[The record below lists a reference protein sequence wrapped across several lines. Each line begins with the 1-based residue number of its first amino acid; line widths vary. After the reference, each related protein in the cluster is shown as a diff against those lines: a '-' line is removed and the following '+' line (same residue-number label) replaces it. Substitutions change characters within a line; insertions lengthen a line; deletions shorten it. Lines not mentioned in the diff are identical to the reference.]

1 MNSFNGDLYFAA
13 GIDDSKF
20 NVTTE
25 AMERRVEE
33 MSATVQSEAAD
44 METSIQ
50 QFAQKGAEYITTFLV
65 GKGMVDLTKSI
76 IEVRGQFQQL
86 EIAFETMLGST
97 EKANDLMAQL
107 TQTAAKTPFDL
118 QGVAQG
124 AKQLLAYGTAA
135 EEVNDVLVH
144 LGDIASGLSIP
155 LNDLVMLY
163 GTTMT
168 QGRMFTQDL
177 RQFMGRGIPIAE
189 ELAKQFGVT
198 KDKVGELV
206 TQGKVTSKEF
216 NAAIMAMSSE
226 GGKFYNLMEKQSASL
241 TGQISNLED
250 AWDVARNNI
259 GKNMEGI
266 AGDAISMATSIVENL
281 EPILNVV
288 RSVAIAYG
296 SYRAALILNSLATK
310 GETGVAL
317 IDNTVKKAK
326 IQLLRLEEKAT
337 SGAAE
342 RIRELKKARQ
352 EEIAT
357 LENQLSAEERL
368 NLIHNTRIANIGK
381 VLTETQKLELCNLG
395 LIDSTGNLTG
405 STEDYERIAL
415 SMMSNEQ
422 RMAVERGELTKNTG
436 DYIAKLH
443 EAVDAK
449 HINIK
454 AIDDEIAKTQD
465 ELKFAVEYRNVVQEQ
480 VATSRDRCKSLE
492 NEISMLDLAGDS
504 EGAAAKAT
512 EWKAEKTKLATL
524 EEELNTAATSVNEKQ
539 TNLETLAKKRNA
551 AATVQG
557 TTADKAGAAAKTLF
571 ATATKKATL
580 AIKALWAAMRANP
593 LGWILTLFGA
603 VVSVI
608 QLFKSK
614 TDDAGS
620 AVEDYNSAIRDEKNE
635 LRTLIEVLAHAE
647 EGSIIY
653 KDTVEK
659 LKQLAEKHK
668 VSIYDENGALREQKQ
683 IYEELSAAIRETTAE
698 KIRAK
703 YIEKYNKELEDNLQE
718 QLDDLIK
725 KGNEANYSHKTGSR
739 VQMDYGTE
747 EVQVIKNAEHIRK
760 MQESEWVTI
769 FEEMVDTAE
778 RMNEVSAEKAEEMFN
793 KSFENIL
800 SYIKRV
806 SGASDEELNII
817 KYYIKD
823 TFNDVVNTT
832 NETGKKVAG
841 LGEIGFSE
849 GIKAEADIA
858 KMSIK
863 ELEDK
868 IADVNSQLEILAANA
883 NNYQLP
889 GLWTGLMGQDD
900 NMPTWGP
907 FVDRNAQLKYEKE
920 QEKRRYQEELE
931 KRRKAQQQ
939 RQLTDAEKREL
950 EKREKARQDAEKKLK
965 DMQVA
970 SQQAA
975 IDAME
980 DGFKKR
986 MAQMELERQQELDK
1000 INKDAEDLKEAR
1012 KKAGLSGTLTQE
1024 EQDNLQ
1030 SRRDNVN
1037 KKYGNN
1043 RAALAEDEIKTMREK
1058 YAEYNKWV
1066 QMVDQETADAHFRG
1080 LREGGENFST
1090 WIRNQI
1096 TRLEE
1101 LKRENPD
1108 LFTDGDQRALD
1119 MFNGALTGADNPDN
1133 YDIVRREMEASIA
1146 TATTLTEKIKLL
1158 NAAIEKIKKDDR
1170 LTKDQRAT
1178 LGLQFAEDLVNA
1190 EAENQ
1195 RRFNETYQ
1203 MYSKTRRE
1211 TVAQYQADIDRLIAN
1226 GNTFQAEQVKAEMK
1240 RAMGNLDEN
1249 FLKGLFGEVFSGKAT
1264 TKAIRAAVKDLNKM
1278 KGMDLVTFNSTYNT
1292 DFTQEE
1298 LDALREKID
1307 AVNSSL
1313 KNMSGY
1319 NIADAFKDIRD
1330 GRLEGDLERVAR
1342 GTQYIQNAFQN
1353 FTSVVS
1359 ALSSALN
1366 DLAEASD
1373 NDNLKNTAKTVSQ
1386 VSNVLNTAGQWAGM
1400 GASIGGGWGAAIG
1413 AILGGGLGIF
1423 TEIFKSKQEKEE
1435 ARQAEIQSRIDF
1447 LPEIYKGIIDI
1458 VESVSSLNGTVH
1470 SLDYKNFK
1478 TALLDVL
1485 NSFETNPFNQPSQAA
1500 WDWRDAM
1507 NRNGFGA
1514 TGNSNTF
1521 GALYTVTNPA
1531 GVPPWLQ
1538 AMWYG
1543 AYTQLGQMMFDRL
1556 GGTGNL
1562 LSGGTIPHVDRDIF
1576 NEIWANAVHNI
1587 EQSYTH
1593 SDYSRDNS
1601 DYSIGN
1607 GIAWAIVQYIQGQYD
1622 RLGGLQGQYEEYY
1635 SNHPYDSLGLFNIS
1649 QQAYEI
1655 NKNILEAEYMAAVL
1669 SGDEEEAAE
1678 LLKQI
1683 TSLELQQVSALQEMA
1698 EGLYGTDILSIIE
1711 EWISI
1716 FDEFGDNVEGAFD
1729 KIDEGIDNMI
1739 ANMLK
1744 KRLIVEPMLEYFDS
1758 LFRDYEDEDGN
1769 IDESDFINIARAIGE
1784 GKEEFKNRYLAYLE
1798 ALREAGIE
1806 FDSSIADPSTLTG
1819 SIQNVSE
1826 ETGGIIAGR
1835 LNAVVINQAEGVS
1848 VMRQQLLVQY
1858 EMRNSLAA
1866 IQSDVNTIK
1875 QSIGNT
1881 ATPNPYLYRGI
1892 L

>member
-1 MNSFNGDLYFAA
+1 MNSFNGDLYFTA

-20 NVTTE
+20 NVSAE
-25 AMERRVEE
+25 AMERRVQE
-33 MSATVQSEAAD
+33 MSASVQSEAAD

-65 GKGMVDLTKSI
+65 GKGMLDLTKSI
-76 IEVRGQFQQL
+76 IQVRGEFQQL

-107 TQTAAKTPFDL
+107 TRTAARTPFDL

-226 GGKFYNLMEKQSASL
+226 GGKFYNLMERQSTAL

-259 GKNMEGI
+259 GKDMEGI
-266 AGDAISMATSIVENL
+266 AGDAISMATSVVENL
-281 EPILNVV
+281 EPILNIV
-288 RSVAIAYG
+288 RAVAIAYG

-357 LENQLSAEERL
+357 LESQLSAEERL
-368 NLIHNTRIANIGK
+368 NIIHQTRIANIGK
-381 VLTETQKLELCNLG
+381 VLTETQKLELRNLG
-395 LIDSTGNLTG
+395 LVDSMGNLAG

-436 DYIAKLH
+436 DYIVKLH

-449 HINIK
+449 HVNIQ
-454 AIDDEIAKTQD
+454 AIDNEITKTQE
-465 ELKFAVEYRNVVQEQ
+465 ELKFAVDYRNVVQEQ
-480 VATSRDRCKSLE
+480 VATSRDRVKSLE

-551 AATVQG
+551 ATTVG
-557 TTADKAGAAAKTLF
+557 NATADKA
-571 ATATKKATL
+571 ATASKNLLTVATKKATI
-580 AIKALWAAMRANP
+580 AIKTLWASMKANP
-593 LGWILTLFGA
+593 LGWILTAVGA
-603 VVSVI
+603 VVAIFDRLKTKSQEAAEKQKQMEEEERRVI
-608 QLFKSK
+608 KASTDMRAQLDLEIINIKKATGHREEEKKMVGELNNKYGEVFGKYDTLAQWYDVLTKKSEAYVRALYLQAK
-614 TDDAGS
+614 IEKAVRDASDVDDELDKYRNNPPDISFWEHTGTVIKGWGSWLASIATDAWNASWDPGMFSRADE
-620 AVEDYNSAIRDEKNE
+620 AFEETFWNPRYDKWNKDIADMEQRRDK
-635 LRTLIEVLAHAE
+635 LLAQASEWQAEMAKIAE
-647 EGSIIY
+647 EYQINLDPNKGGG
-653 KDTVEK
+653 KTVSDLTDKEK
-659 LKQLAEKHK
+659 Q
-668 VSIYDENGALREQKQ
+668 
-683 IYEELSAAIRETTAE
+683 
-698 KIRAK
+698 
-703 YIEKYNKELEDNLQE
+703 
-718 QLDDLIK
+718 
-725 KGNEANYSHKTGSR
+725 
-739 VQMDYGTE
+739 
-747 EVQVIKNAEHIRK
+747 
-760 MQESEWVTI
+760 
-769 FEEMVDTAE
+769 
-778 RMNEVSAEKAEEMFN
+778 
-793 KSFENIL
+793 
-800 SYIKRV
+800 
-806 SGASDEELNII
+806 
-817 KYYIKD
+817 
-823 TFNDVVNTT
+823 
-832 NETGKKVAG
+832 
-841 LGEIGFSE
+841 
-849 GIKAEADIA
+849 
-858 KMSIK
+858 
-863 ELEDK
+863 
-868 IADVNSQLEILAANA
+868 
-883 NNYQLP
+883 
-889 GLWTGLMGQDD
+889 
-900 NMPTWGP
+900 
-907 FVDRNAQLKYEKE
+907 
-920 QEKRRYQEELE
+920 ELE
-931 KRRKAQQQ
+931 KKLR
-939 RQLTDAEKREL
+939 L
-950 EKREKARQDAEKKLK
+950 LK
-965 DMQVA
+965 DA
-970 SQQAA
+970 KDKETALRTAAIQAQ
-975 IDAME
+975 IDAMDE
-980 DGFKKR
+980 GYEKR
-986 MAQMELERQQELDK
+986 MAQLEFEHQQELAK
-1000 INKDAEDLKEAR
+1000 IEKDAEELKEAR
-1012 KKAGLSGTLTQE
+1012 RKAGMSEELTQE

-1030 SRRDNVN
+1030 SRRNSVN
-1037 KKYGNN
+1037 AKYGNS
-1043 RAALAEDEIKTMREK
+1043 RAEMAEEEINTMREK
-1058 YAEYNKWV
+1058 YREYERWV
-1066 QMVDQETADAHFRG
+1066 EMVGQEAADKHFRG
-1080 LREGGENFST
+1080 LREAGADFST
-1090 WIRNQI
+1090 WVQNQI
-1096 TRLEE
+1096 HRLEE
-1101 LKRENPD
+1101 QKRQHPD
-1108 LFTDGDQRALD
+1108 MFTDGDQRALGS
-1119 MFNGALTGADNPDN
+1119 FNSAMAGANDLEY
-1133 YDIVRREMEASIA
+1133 YDRLKRSMDGSIA
-1146 TATTLTEKIKLL
+1146 MATNLTAKINELRAAVEKIKNDPNLTTEQK
-1158 NAAIEKIKKDDR
+1158 AA
-1170 LTKDQRAT
+1170 
-1178 LGLQFAEDLVNA
+1178 LGLEYAEQIINAED
-1190 EAENQ
+1190 ENQ

-1423 TEIFKSKQEKEE
+1423 TEIFKSKQE
-1435 ARQAEIQSRIDF
+1435 
-1447 LPEIYKGIIDI
+1447 
-1458 VESVSSLNGTVH
+1458 
-1470 SLDYKNFK
+1470 
-1478 TALLDVL
+1478 
-1485 NSFETNPFNQPSQAA
+1485 
-1500 WDWRDAM
+1500 
-1507 NRNGFGA
+1507 
-1514 TGNSNTF
+1514 
-1521 GALYTVTNPA
+1521 
-1531 GVPPWLQ
+1531 
-1538 AMWYG
+1538 
-1543 AYTQLGQMMFDRL
+1543 
-1556 GGTGNL
+1556 
-1562 LSGGTIPHVDRDIF
+1562 
-1576 NEIWANAVHNI
+1576 
-1587 EQSYTH
+1587 
-1593 SDYSRDNS
+1593 
-1601 DYSIGN
+1601 
-1607 GIAWAIVQYIQGQYD
+1607 
-1622 RLGGLQGQYEEYY
+1622 
-1635 SNHPYDSLGLFNIS
+1635 
-1649 QQAYEI
+1649 
-1655 NKNILEAEYMAAVL
+1655 
-1669 SGDEEEAAE
+1669 EEAAE
-1678 LLKQI
+1678 EKRHDDAIGYLNEIVSGIATLSGSVNSLQDTLSSLDYENYRKAILDVINDMKDLEFDSNKNWKGLRDGISASGAIPLLDDEHIRIVYNDFLSRLERNTGNYWYGEGVSDLIERIAEKYDTSTAEGMRQLLEDYYSGAFEDWLGGALNDGVAYTDNFISWLMGKLKWNDIVDDSARREYANQENHQDYLFYQKQKDLLEELNDLYLSGSLNTLDYFNALLKVDQ
-1683 TSLELQQVSALQEMA
+1683 LELEALRRKKEELERSGASREDILKIEREIAEKEYDIAERFRSMF
-1698 EGLYGTDILSIIE
+1698 EGLTGTDLSSIVM
-1711 EWISI
+1711 EWADI
-1716 FDEFGDNVEGAFD
+1716 FDQFGDDVEGAFAAIDQSVDKLIANIIRNQFLIRPMMEEID
-1729 KIDEGIDNMI
+1729 KIMKKYSTEEGLFDENSFVEAANELRDLKYLFHDKWEEVQRLLEEADID
-1739 ANMLK
+1739 
-1744 KRLIVEPMLEYFDS
+1744 FDS
-1758 LFRDYEDEDGN
+1758 MMG
-1769 IDESDFINIARAIGE
+1769 
-1784 GKEEFKNRYLAYLE
+1784 
-1798 ALREAGIE
+1798 
-1806 FDSSIADPSTLTG
+1806 DPSTLTG

-1875 QSIGNT
+1875 QRIGNT

>member
-25 AMERRVEE
+25 AMERRVQE
-33 MSATVQSEAAD
+33 MSASVQSEAAD

-281 EPILNVV
+281 EPILNIV
-288 RSVAIAYG
+288 RAVAIAYG

-381 VLTETQKLELCNLG
+381 VLTETQKLELHNLG
-395 LIDSTGNLTG
+395 LTES
-405 STEDYERIAL
+405 SEDYERIAL

-422 RMAVERGELTKNTG
+422 RMAVERGELTNNTG

-551 AATVQG
+551 SATVQG
-557 TTADKAGAAAKTLF
+557 TVADKASTTAKNLLTRATLK
-571 ATATKKATL
+571 ATA
-580 AIKALWAAMRANP
+580 AIKALWASMKANP
-593 LGWILTLFGA
+593 LGWIITAVGA
-603 VVSVI
+603 VVAIFDRLKTKSQEAAEKQKQLEEEERRVI
-608 QLFKSK
+608 KASTDMRAQLDLEIINIKKATGHREAEKKMVGELNDKYGEVFGKYDTLAQWYDVLTKKSEAYVRALYLQAK
-614 TDDAGS
+614 IEKAVRDASDVDDELDKYRNNPPDISFWEHTGTVIKGWGSWLASIATDAWNASWDPGMFSRADE
-620 AVEDYNSAIRDEKNE
+620 AFEETFWNPRYDKWNKDIADMEQRRDK
-635 LRTLIEVLAHAE
+635 LLAQASEWQAEMAKIAE
-647 EGSIIY
+647 EYQINLDPNKGGG
-653 KDTVEK
+653 KTV
-659 LKQLAEKHK
+659 
-668 VSIYDENGALREQKQ
+668 
-683 IYEELSAAIRETTAE
+683 
-698 KIRAK
+698 
-703 YIEKYNKELEDNLQE
+703 
-718 QLDDLIK
+718 
-725 KGNEANYSHKTGSR
+725 
-739 VQMDYGTE
+739 
-747 EVQVIKNAEHIRK
+747 
-760 MQESEWVTI
+760 
-769 FEEMVDTAE
+769 
-778 RMNEVSAEKAEEMFN
+778 
-793 KSFENIL
+793 
-800 SYIKRV
+800 
-806 SGASDEELNII
+806 SD
-817 KYYIKD
+817 
-823 TFNDVVNTT
+823 
-832 NETGKKVAG
+832 
-841 LGEIGFSE
+841 
-849 GIKAEADIA
+849 
-858 KMSIK
+858 
-863 ELEDK
+863 
-868 IADVNSQLEILAANA
+868 
-883 NNYQLP
+883 
-889 GLWTGLMGQDD
+889 
-900 NMPTWGP
+900 
-907 FVDRNAQLKYEKE
+907 
-920 QEKRRYQEELE
+920 
-931 KRRKAQQQ
+931 
-939 RQLTDAEKREL
+939 LTDKEKREL
-950 EKREKARQDAEKKLK
+950 EKKLRLLK
-965 DMQVA
+965 DA
-970 SQQAA
+970 KDKETALRTAAIQAQ
-975 IDAME
+975 IDAMDE
-980 DGFKKR
+980 GYEKR
-986 MAQMELERQQELDK
+986 MAQLEFEHQQELAK
-1000 INKDAEDLKEAR
+1000 IEKDAEELKEAR
-1012 KKAGLSGTLTQE
+1012 RKAGMSEELTQE

-1030 SRRDNVN
+1030 SRRNNVN
-1037 KKYGNN
+1037 AKYGNS
-1043 RAALAEDEIKTMREK
+1043 RIQVVEEEINLMRDK
-1058 YAEYNKWV
+1058 YREYEKWV
-1066 QMVDQETADAHFRG
+1066 ELVGQEAADKHFRG
-1080 LREGGENFST
+1080 LREQGEDFSA
-1090 WIRNQI
+1090 WLNNRVSA
-1096 TRLEE
+1096 LE
-1101 LKRENPD
+1101 KKMISDAMNW
-1108 LFTDGDQRALD
+1108 TGNDQAVYD
-1119 MFNGALTGADNPDN
+1119 MFNDARAGANELDYYEKLKRAMEGSVSMTTNLTAK
-1133 YDIVRREMEASIA
+1133 IVALKEAID
-1146 TATTLTEKIKLL
+1146 KIK
-1158 NAAIEKIKKDDR
+1158 NDPK
-1170 LTKDQRAT
+1170 LTDEQRAT

-1240 RAMGNLDEN
+1240 RAMGDLDEN

-1500 WDWRDAM
+1500 WGWRDAM

-1531 GVPPWLQ
+1531 GVPAWLQ

-1669 SGDEEEAAE
+1669 SGDEEKAAE

-1875 QSIGNT
+1875 QRIGNT

>member
-25 AMERRVEE
+25 AMERRVQE
-33 MSATVQSEAAD
+33 MSASVQSEAAD

-226 GGKFYNLMEKQSASL
+226 GGKFYSLMEKQSASL

-288 RSVAIAYG
+288 RAVAIAYG

-381 VLTETQKLELCNLG
+381 VLTETQKLELHNLG
-395 LIDSTGNLTG
+395 LTES
-405 STEDYERIAL
+405 SEDYERIAL

-512 EWKAEKTKLATL
+512 EWKTEKTKLATL

-557 TTADKAGAAAKTLF
+557 TVADKASTTAKNLLTRATLK
-571 ATATKKATL
+571 ATA
-580 AIKALWAAMRANP
+580 AIKALWASMKANP
-593 LGWILTLFGA
+593 LGWILTAVGA
-603 VVSVI
+603 VVAIFDRLKTKSQEAAEKQKQLEEEERRVI
-608 QLFKSK
+608 KASTDMRAQLDLEIINIKKATGHREAEKKMVGELNDKYGEVFGKYDTLAQWYDVLTKKSEGYVRALYLQAKIEKAVRDASDVDDELNKYRNNPPDISGWDNMITNFKGL
-614 TDDAGS
+614 GS
-620 AVEDYNSAIRDEKNE
+620 AINSLLSDAWNANWDERMFERANDAWLNTAMEPRFEKYDRDIREMEQRRDK
-635 LRTLIEVLAHAE
+635 LLAQASEWQAEMAKIAE
-647 EGSIIY
+647 EYQINLDPNKGGG
-653 KDTVEK
+653 KTVSDLTDKEK
-659 LKQLAEKHK
+659 Q
-668 VSIYDENGALREQKQ
+668 
-683 IYEELSAAIRETTAE
+683 
-698 KIRAK
+698 
-703 YIEKYNKELEDNLQE
+703 
-718 QLDDLIK
+718 
-725 KGNEANYSHKTGSR
+725 
-739 VQMDYGTE
+739 
-747 EVQVIKNAEHIRK
+747 
-760 MQESEWVTI
+760 
-769 FEEMVDTAE
+769 
-778 RMNEVSAEKAEEMFN
+778 
-793 KSFENIL
+793 
-800 SYIKRV
+800 
-806 SGASDEELNII
+806 
-817 KYYIKD
+817 
-823 TFNDVVNTT
+823 
-832 NETGKKVAG
+832 
-841 LGEIGFSE
+841 
-849 GIKAEADIA
+849 
-858 KMSIK
+858 
-863 ELEDK
+863 
-868 IADVNSQLEILAANA
+868 
-883 NNYQLP
+883 
-889 GLWTGLMGQDD
+889 
-900 NMPTWGP
+900 
-907 FVDRNAQLKYEKE
+907 
-920 QEKRRYQEELE
+920 ELE
-931 KRRKAQQQ
+931 KKLR
-939 RQLTDAEKREL
+939 L
-950 EKREKARQDAEKKLK
+950 LK
-965 DMQVA
+965 DA
-970 SQQAA
+970 KDKETALRTAAIQAQ
-975 IDAME
+975 IDAMDE
-980 DGFKKR
+980 GYEKR
-986 MAQMELERQQELDK
+986 MAQLEFEHQQELAK
-1000 INKDAEDLKEAR
+1000 IEKDAEELKEAR
-1012 KKAGLSGTLTQE
+1012 RKAGMSEELTQE
-1024 EQDNLQ
+1024 EQNNLQ
-1030 SRRDNVN
+1030 SRRNNVN
-1037 KKYGNN
+1037 AKYGNS
-1043 RAALAEDEIKTMREK
+1043 RIQVVEEEINLMRDK
-1058 YAEYNKWV
+1058 YREYEKWV
-1066 QMVDQETADAHFRG
+1066 ELVGQEAADKHFRG
-1080 LREGGENFST
+1080 LREQGEDFSA
-1090 WIRNQI
+1090 WLNNRVSA
-1096 TRLEE
+1096 LE
-1101 LKRENPD
+1101 KKMISDAMNW
-1108 LFTDGDQRALD
+1108 TGNDQAVYD
-1119 MFNGALTGADNPDN
+1119 MFNDARAGANELDYYEKLKRAMEGSVSMTTNLTAK
-1133 YDIVRREMEASIA
+1133 IVALKEAID
-1146 TATTLTEKIKLL
+1146 KIK
-1158 NAAIEKIKKDDR
+1158 NDPK
-1170 LTKDQRAT
+1170 LTDEQRAT

-1240 RAMGNLDEN
+1240 RAMGDLDEN

-1264 TKAIRAAVKDLNKM
+1264 IKAIRSAIKNLNNM
-1278 KGMDLVTFNSTYNT
+1278 KGMDLVTFNKTYNT

-1298 LDALREKID
+1298 LDALKEKID

-1313 KNMSGY
+1313 KNMGTY

-1330 GRLEGDLERVAR
+1330 GRLAGNLERVAR
-1342 GTQYIQNAFQN
+1342 GTQYIQTAFQN

-1359 ALSSALN
+1359 TLSSALN
-1366 DLAEASD
+1366 ELAEASD
-1373 NDNLKNTAKTVSQ
+1373 NKNLQNTAKTVEGI
-1386 VSNVLNTAGQWAGM
+1386 SNVLQTTGSFASA
-1400 GASIGGGWGAAIG
+1400 GASIGGGWGAVIG
-1413 AILGGGLGIF
+1413 AVLGLSLGAY
-1423 TEIFKSKQEKEE
+1423 TEILKSNSEKLE
-1435 ARQAEIQSRIDF
+1435 AQRQAAQEGAEYQS
-1447 LPEIYKGIIDI
+1447 
-1458 VESVSSLNGTVH
+1458 ESAELLLSILNTCKSLLDTVSSLDYNNFHDALFSLIQDVEGDITRFKTGDNGKTSWS
-1470 SLDYKNFK
+1470 SLKAIALSNSGPARGWIEDFIAKMMNLGIMSGDYGQLIEDGLEAGRVGQGGFAGFINSLSSLILGNGWQDTSFNIDAYNNYMAEAFANYVNGRQDQFAQNQQHLLDEIYGLYNSGSFNAIDYFNAQQKVYANQKEYLEWYIQLLEALGLDTTDYK
-1478 TALLDVL
+1478 
-1485 NSFETNPFNQPSQAA
+1485 
-1500 WDWRDAM
+1500 R
-1507 NRNGFGA
+1507 
-1514 TGNSNTF
+1514 
-1521 GALYTVTNPA
+1521 
-1531 GVPPWLQ
+1531 
-1538 AMWYG
+1538 
-1543 AYTQLGQMMFDRL
+1543 QL
-1556 GGTGNL
+1556 
-1562 LSGGTIPHVDRDIF
+1562 
-1576 NEIWANAVHNI
+1576 
-1587 EQSYTH
+1587 
-1593 SDYSRDNS
+1593 
-1601 DYSIGN
+1601 
-1607 GIAWAIVQYIQGQYD
+1607 
-1622 RLGGLQGQYEEYY
+1622 
-1635 SNHPYDSLGLFNIS
+1635 
-1649 QQAYEI
+1649 
-1655 NKNILEAEYMAAVL
+1655 
-1669 SGDEEEAAE
+1669 AE
-1678 LLKQI
+1678 LNHEMRSSVLD
-1683 TSLELQQVSALQEMA
+1683 MA
-1698 EGLYGTDILSIIE
+1698 EGLLGTDISSIAEEWLSIFE
-1711 EWISI
+1711 Q
-1716 FDEFGDNVEGAFD
+1716 FGDDVSGAFD
-1729 KIDEGIDNMI
+1729 AIDDSVDKMVQHLLEQVVFVQPLLLRLQNAINSVAASGIDE
-1739 ANMLK
+1739 
-1744 KRLIVEPMLEYFDS
+1744 E
-1758 LFRDYEDEDGN
+1758 GN
-1769 IDESDFINIARAIGE
+1769 PYYTQDDFLRMAENIARA
-1784 GKEEFKNRYLAYLE
+1784 KED
-1798 ALREAGIE
+1798 ALGYYNQLRDALQTVGI
-1806 FDSSIADPSTLTG
+1806 DISSLTVDPSTLTG

-1866 IQSDVNTIK
+1866 IQSDVSTIK
-1875 QSIGNT
+1875 QRIGNT

>member
-1 MNSFNGDLYFAA
+1 MNSFNGDLYFTA

-20 NVTTE
+20 NVSAE
-25 AMERRVEE
+25 AMERRVQE
-33 MSATVQSEAAD
+33 MSASVQSEAAD

-65 GKGMVDLTKSI
+65 GKGMLDLTKSI
-76 IEVRGQFQQL
+76 IQVRGEFQQL

-107 TQTAAKTPFDL
+107 TRTAARTPFDL

-226 GGKFYNLMEKQSASL
+226 GGKFYNLMERQSTAL

-259 GKNMEGI
+259 GKDMEGI
-266 AGDAISMATSIVENL
+266 AGDAISMATSVVENL
-281 EPILNVV
+281 EPILNIV
-288 RSVAIAYG
+288 RAVAIAYG

-357 LENQLSAEERL
+357 LESQLSAEERL
-368 NLIHNTRIANIGK
+368 NLIHQTRIANIGK
-381 VLTETQKLELCNLG
+381 VLTETQKLELRNLG
-395 LIDSTGNLTG
+395 LTES
-405 STEDYERIAL
+405 SEDYERIAL

-557 TTADKAGAAAKTLF
+557 ATADKAGAAAKTLF

-614 TDDAGS
+614 TDVAGS
-620 AVEDYNSAIRDEKNE
+620 VVEDYNSAIRDEKNE
-635 LRTLIEVLAHAE
+635 LRTLIEILAHAE

-980 DGFKKR
+980 DGFEKR
-986 MAQMELERQQELDK
+986 MAQLEFERKQELAK
-1000 INKDAEDLKEAR
+1000 IEEDAKALKEAR
-1012 KKAGLSGTLTQE
+1012 KKAGMSDTLTQE
-1024 EQDNLQ
+1024 EETNLQ

-1037 KKYGNN
+1037 KKYGNS
-1043 RAALAEDEIKTMREK
+1043 RAEMAEEEINTMREK
-1058 YAEYNKWV
+1058 YREYERWV
-1066 QMVDQETADAHFRG
+1066 EMVGQEAADKHFRG
-1080 LREGGENFST
+1080 LRDAGESFSA
-1090 WIRNQI
+1090 WVQNQI
-1096 TRLEE
+1096 TLLESKKRQNPSE
-1101 LKRENPD
+1101 FTSGDERALSSFTEASTTTDLDYYDKLKRSIE
-1108 LFTDGDQRALD
+1108 GS
-1119 MFNGALTGADNPDN
+1119 
-1133 YDIVRREMEASIA
+1133 VEMAG
-1146 TATTLTEKIKLL
+1146 TLTAKIQALR
-1158 NAAIEKIKKDDR
+1158 AAIEKIKNDPN
-1170 LTKDQRAT
+1170 LTNDQKGA
-1178 LGLQFAEDLVNA
+1178 LGLEYAQQIINAED
-1190 EAENQ
+1190 ENQ
-1195 RRFNETYQ
+1195 RRFNETYKT
-1203 MYSKTRRE
+1203 YSQTRRE
-1211 TVAQYQADIDRLIAN
+1211 MVEQYQRDIDQLIHN
-1226 GNTFQAEQVKAEMK
+1226 GDTFQAEQVKAQMK
-1240 RAMGNLDEN
+1240 RAMGDLDTN
-1249 FLKGLFGEVFSGKAT
+1249 FLKSLFGEVFSGKAT
-1264 TKAIRAAVKDLNKM
+1264 TKAIRAAVKDLGNIKNM
-1278 KGMDLVTFNSTYNT
+1278 SLDEFNEKYHQNFKPE
-1292 DFTQEE
+1292 DFDQ
-1298 LDALREKID
+1298 LKDKID
-1307 AVNSSL
+1307 AVSSSL
-1313 KNMSGY
+1313 KEMGSY

-1342 GTQYIQNAFQN
+1342 GTQFIQTAFQN

-1373 NDNLKNTAKTVSQ
+1373 NENLKNTAKTVGQ
-1386 VSNVLNTAGQWAGM
+1386 VSNVLGSAGQWAGM

-1413 AILGGGLGIF
+1413 AVLGGGLGIL
-1423 TEIFKSKQEKEE
+1423 TEVLNASSEAEE
-1435 ARQAEIQSRIDF
+1435 RIAAAEEEGLNFQHQ
-1447 LPEIYKGIIDI
+1447 
-1458 VESVSSLNGTVH
+1458 VSSQLLNILDAVQSLDDTITSLNYEQFRESLLNLTNELKNSH
-1470 SLDYKNFK
+1470 SLYQDGKDGK
-1478 TALLDVL
+1478 
-1485 NSFETNPFNQPSQAA
+1485 SFWKYLYDSIL
-1500 WDWRDAM
+1500 
-1507 NRNGFGA
+1507 
-1514 TGNSNTF
+1514 GNSGNTGSAVF
-1521 GALYTVTNPA
+1521 G
-1531 GVPPWLQ
+1531 
-1538 AMWYG
+1538 
-1543 AYTQLGQMMFDRL
+1543 
-1556 GGTGNL
+1556 
-1562 LSGGTIPHVDRDIF
+1562 SGGTVWDIWDKFWYYGFISQEEAEARWNAARGESESQDVWEWLTHIYTFGTENPTHFDSELMQQNTAESIANYLNWYFGQFAEEQKELINRLQSLYNQTPFDSLAIF
-1576 NEIWANAVHNI
+1576 NAEHDVYK
-1587 EQSYTH
+1587 S
-1593 SDYSRDNS
+1593 
-1601 DYSIGN
+1601 
-1607 GIAWAIVQYIQGQYD
+1607 QYNELDAYK
-1622 RLGGLQGQYEEYY
+1622 RLYEM
-1635 SNHPYDSLGLFNIS
+1635 LGLTDTDEYRDLVKQMS
-1649 QQAYEI
+1649 ELE
-1655 NKNILEAEYMAAVL
+1655 NKMGE
-1669 SGDEEEAAE
+1669 
-1678 LLKQI
+1678 
-1683 TSLELQQVSALQEMA
+1683 SLQHMA
-1698 EGLYGTDILSIIE
+1698 EGLYGIDIQSIIE
-1711 EWISI
+1711 DWISI
-1716 FDEFGDNVEGAFD
+1716 FQEFGDNVDGAFE

-1739 ANMLK
+1739 ANMLQ
-1744 KRLIVEPMLEYFDS
+1744 KRLIVEPMLDYFDDI
-1758 LFRDYEDEDGN
+1758 FEKYADENGD
-1769 IDESDFINIARAIGE
+1769 IDEEDFENIAREIGE
-1784 GKEEFKNRYLAYLE
+1784 GKEEFKRRWMAYLE
-1798 ALREAGIE
+1798 ALQAADIDFNSLAG
-1806 FDSSIADPSTLTG
+1806 DTSTLTG

-1826 ETGGIIAGR
+1826 ETAGIIAGR
-1835 LNAVVINQAEGVS
+1835 MNAVVINQAEGVS

-1858 EMRNSLAA
+1858 EMRNSLVA
-1866 IQSDVNTIK
+1866 IQSDVNSIK
-1875 QSIGNT
+1875 RRLDNT
-1881 ATPNPYLYRGI
+1881 ATPNPYLHMGI
-1892 L
+1892 I

>member
-25 AMERRVEE
+25 AMERRVQE
-33 MSATVQSEAAD
+33 MSASVQSEAAD

-226 GGKFYNLMEKQSASL
+226 GGKFYNLMERQSTAL

-281 EPILNVV
+281 EPILHTV
-288 RSVAIAYG
+288 RAVAIAYG

-381 VLTETQKLELCNLG
+381 VLTETQKLELHNLG
-395 LIDSTGNLTG
+395 LTES
-405 STEDYERIAL
+405 SEDYERIAL

-539 TNLETLAKKRNA
+539 TNLETLAKRRNA
-551 AATVQG
+551 AATVG
-557 TTADKAGAAAKTLF
+557 NATADKA
-571 ATATKKATL
+571 ATASKNLLTVATKKATL
-580 AIKALWAAMRANP
+580 AIKTLWASMKANP
-593 LGWILTLFGA
+593 LGWILTAVGA
-603 VVSVI
+603 VVAI
-608 QLFKSK
+608 FDRLK
-614 TDDAGS
+614 TKAQE
-620 AVEDYNSAIRDEKNE
+620 AAEKQ
-635 LRTLIEVLAHAE
+635 
-647 EGSIIY
+647 
-653 KDTVEK
+653 
-659 LKQLAEKHK
+659 KQL
-668 VSIYDENGALREQKQ
+668 
-683 IYEELSAAIRETTAE
+683 EEEERRVIKASTDMRVQLDLEI
-698 KIRAK
+698 IN
-703 YIEKYNKELEDNLQE
+703 IEK
-718 QLDDLIK
+718 
-725 KGNEANYSHKTGSR
+725 ATG
-739 VQMDYGTE
+739 
-747 EVQVIKNAEHIRK
+747 H
-760 MQESEWVTI
+760 
-769 FEEMVDTAE
+769 
-778 RMNEVSAEKAEEMFN
+778 
-793 KSFENIL
+793 
-800 SYIKRV
+800 
-806 SGASDEELNII
+806 
-817 KYYIKD
+817 
-823 TFNDVVNTT
+823 
-832 NETGKKVAG
+832 
-841 LGEIGFSE
+841 
-849 GIKAEADIA
+849 
-858 KMSIK
+858 
-863 ELEDK
+863 
-868 IADVNSQLEILAANA
+868 
-883 NNYQLP
+883 
-889 GLWTGLMGQDD
+889 
-900 NMPTWGP
+900 
-907 FVDRNAQLKYEKE
+907 
-920 QEKRRYQEELE
+920 
-931 KRRKAQQQ
+931 
-939 RQLTDAEKREL
+939 RE
-950 EKREKARQDAEKKLK
+950 AEKKMVGELNDKYGEVFGKYDTLAQWYDVLTKKSEAYVRALYLQAKIEKAVRDASDVDDELDKYRNNPPDISFWEHTGTVIKGWGSWLASIATDAWNASWDPGMFSRADEAFEETFWNPRYDKWNKDIADMEQRRDKLLAQASEWQAEMAKIAEEYQINLDPNKGGGKTVSDLTDKEKQEIEKKLRLLK
-965 DMQVA
+965 EAKDKETA
-970 SQQAA
+970 LRTAA
-975 IDAME
+975 IQAQIEAMDE
-980 DGFKKR
+980 GYEKR
-986 MAQMELERQQELDK
+986 MAQLEFEHQQELAK
-1000 INKDAEDLKEAR
+1000 IEKDAEELKEAR
-1012 KKAGLSGTLTQE
+1012 RKAGMSEELTQE

-1030 SRRDNVN
+1030 SRRNNVN
-1037 KKYGNN
+1037 AKYGNS
-1043 RAALAEDEIKTMREK
+1043 RVAIAEEEINTMREK
-1058 YAEYNKWV
+1058 YREYEKWV
-1066 QMVDQETADAHFRG
+1066 EMVGQEAADKHFRG
-1080 LREGGENFST
+1080 LREAGADFST
-1090 WIRNQI
+1090 WVQNQI
-1096 TRLEE
+1096 HRLEE
-1101 LKRENPD
+1101 QKRQHPD
-1108 LFTDGDQRALD
+1108 MFTDGDQRALGS
-1119 MFNGALTGADNPDN
+1119 FNSAMAGADDLEY
-1133 YDIVRREMEASIA
+1133 YDRLKRSMDGSIA
-1146 TATTLTEKIKLL
+1146 MATNLTAKINELRAAVEKIKNDPNLTTEQK
-1158 NAAIEKIKKDDR
+1158 AA
-1170 LTKDQRAT
+1170 
-1178 LGLQFAEDLVNA
+1178 LGLEYAEQIINAED
-1190 EAENQ
+1190 ENQ

-1240 RAMGNLDEN
+1240 RAMGDLDEN

-1373 NDNLKNTAKTVSQ
+1373 NDNLKNTAKTVNQ

-1413 AILGGGLGIF
+1413 AVLGGGLGIF
-1423 TEIFKSKQEKEE
+1423 TEIFKSEQEKEE

-1485 NSFETNPFNQPSQAA
+1485 NSFEINPFDQPSQAA
-1500 WDWRDAM
+1500 WGWRDAM

-1531 GVPPWLQ
+1531 GVPAWLQ
-1538 AMWYG
+1538 ALWVS

-1562 LSGGTIPHVDRDIF
+1562 LSGEIPHVDRDIF
-1576 NEIWANAVHNI
+1576 NEIWANAVSNI

-1601 DYSIGN
+1601 EYSIGN

-1669 SGDEEEAAE
+1669 SGEEEKAAE

-1683 TSLELQQVSALQEMA
+1683 TALELQQMSALQEMA

-1858 EMRNSLAA
+1858 EMRNSLVA
-1866 IQSDVNTIK
+1866 IQSDVNSIK
-1875 QSIGNT
+1875 RRIDNT

>member
-25 AMERRVEE
+25 AMERRVQE
-33 MSATVQSEAAD
+33 MSASVQSEAAD

-250 AWDVARNNI
+250 AWDMARNNI
-259 GKNMEGI
+259 GKSMEGI
-266 AGDAISMATSIVENL
+266 AGDAIQFATSVVENL
-281 EPILNVV
+281 EPILHTV
-288 RSVAIAYG
+288 RAVAIAYG

-557 TTADKAGAAAKTLF
+557 ATADKAGAAAKTLL
-571 ATATKKATL
+571 AKATDKARL
-580 AIKALWAAMRANP
+580 AVKALWASMKANP
-593 LGWILTLFGA
+593 LGWILTAVGA
-603 VVSVI
+603 VVAIFDRLKTKAEEAKEKAKEYAEHMASLKTESEAVRMKLDDLKGEMEEI
-608 QLFKSK
+608 IEKK
-614 TDDAGS
+614 KTAKHGTDDYKD
-620 AVEDYNSAIRDEKNE
+620 AVRDEKRIIGE
-635 LRTLIEVLAHAE
+635 LNGEYGEVFGTYDTLSEWYDIITQKAGDYADMLYQQTLMQDYLNQATNTRIKR
-647 EGSIIY
+647 EGLEASKPTFDDNTWFSIHGS
-653 KDTVEK
+653 T
-659 LKQLAEKHK
+659 
-668 VSIYDENGALREQKQ
+668 SALEFLLPF
-683 IYEELSAAIRETTAE
+683 IGLEGPATAE
-698 KIRAK
+698 YHHNIDKWQ
-703 YIEKYNKELEDNLQE
+703 KEVDELKRSEDE
-718 QLDDLIK
+718 YK
-725 KGNEANYSHKTGSR
+725 K
-739 VQMDYGTE
+739 
-747 EVQVIKNAEHIRK
+747 
-760 MQESEWVTI
+760 
-769 FEEMVDTAE
+769 
-778 RMNEVSAEKAEEMFN
+778 KAE
-793 KSFENIL
+793 
-800 SYIKRV
+800 
-806 SGASDEELNII
+806 
-817 KYYIKD
+817 
-823 TFNDVVNTT
+823 
-832 NETGKKVAG
+832 
-841 LGEIGFSE
+841 
-849 GIKAEADIA
+849 DIA
-858 KMSIK
+858 KELK
-863 ELEDK
+863 ERSKQSGINLNGNNNGEGGGGLIDK
-868 IADVNSQLEILAANA
+868 E
-883 NNYQLP
+883 
-889 GLWTGLMGQDD
+889 
-900 NMPTWGP
+900 
-907 FVDRNAQLKYEKE
+907 EKE
-920 QEKRRYQEELE
+920 IEKRL
-931 KRRKAQQQ
+931 K
-939 RQLTDAEKREL
+939 L
-950 EKREKARQDAEKKLK
+950 LK
-965 DMQVA
+965 DAYDKEERMRIE
-970 SQQAA
+970 SQRATIEA
-975 IDAME
+975 E
-980 DGFKKR
+980 RDGYDKR
-986 MAQMELERQQELDK
+986 MAMLKFEHDRELDK
-1000 INKDAEDLKEAR
+1000 IKKDAEELRAAKE
-1012 KKAGLSGTLTQE
+1012 KANLGGLTQE
-1024 EQDNLQ
+1024 EEDNIE
-1030 SRRDNVN
+1030 SRVDAAN
-1037 KKYGNN
+1037 KKYSNA
-1043 RAALAEDEIKTMREK
+1043 RIDAAVEEINLMREK
-1058 YAEYNKWV
+1058 YREYEKWV
-1066 QMVDQETADAHFRG
+1066 EMVGQEAADAHFRG
-1080 LREGGENFST
+1080 LREEGETFSAWVERQIARLNSEKMKNPGTFAEFGGIETMDAFIDAQS
-1090 WIRNQI
+1090 
-1096 TRLEE
+1096 
-1101 LKRENPD
+1101 
-1108 LFTDGDQRALD
+1108 
-1119 MFNGALTGADNPDN
+1119 GADELAYYENLRRAMEGSVSMTTN
-1133 YDIVRREMEASIA
+1133 LTAKIVALKEAID
-1146 TATTLTEKIKLL
+1146 KIK
-1158 NAAIEKIKKDDR
+1158 NDPK
-1170 LTKDQRAT
+1170 LTDEQRAT

-1264 TKAIRAAVKDLNKM
+1264 IKAIRSAIKDLNNM
-1278 KGMDLVTFNSTYNT
+1278 KGMDLVTFNKTYNT

-1298 LDALREKID
+1298 LDALKEKID

-1313 KNMSGY
+1313 KNMGTY

-1330 GRLEGDLERVAR
+1330 GRLAGDLERVAR
-1342 GTQYIQNAFQN
+1342 GTQYIQTAFQN

-1359 ALSSALN
+1359 TLSSALN
-1366 DLAEASD
+1366 ELAEASD
-1373 NDNLKNTAKTVSQ
+1373 NKNLQNTAKTVEGI
-1386 VSNVLNTAGQWAGM
+1386 SNVLQTTGSFASA
-1400 GASIGGGWGAAIG
+1400 GASIGGGWGAVIG
-1413 AILGGGLGIF
+1413 AVLGLSLGAY
-1423 TEIFKSKQEKEE
+1423 TEILKSNSEKLE
-1435 ARQAEIQSRIDF
+1435 AQRQAAQEGAEYQS
-1447 LPEIYKGIIDI
+1447 
-1458 VESVSSLNGTVH
+1458 ESAELLLSILNTCKSLLDTVSSLDYNNFH
-1470 SLDYKNFK
+1470 DALFSLIQDVEGDITRFK
-1478 TALLDVL
+1478 TGDNGKTSWSSLKAIALNNSGPTRGWIEDFIAKMMNLGIMSGDYGQLIEDGLEAGRVGQGGFAGFINSLSSWILGNGWQDTSFNIDAYNNYMAEAFANYVNGRQDQFAQNQQHLLDEIYGL
-1485 NSFETNPFNQPSQAA
+1485 YNSGSFNAI
-1500 WDWRDAM
+1500 D
-1507 NRNGFGA
+1507 
-1514 TGNSNTF
+1514 
-1521 GALYTVTNPA
+1521 Y
-1531 GVPPWLQ
+1531 
-1538 AMWYG
+1538 
-1543 AYTQLGQMMFDRL
+1543 
-1556 GGTGNL
+1556 
-1562 LSGGTIPHVDRDIF
+1562 F
-1576 NEIWANAVHNI
+1576 NAQQKVYANQK
-1587 EQSYTH
+1587 EYLE
-1593 SDYSRDNS
+1593 
-1601 DYSIGN
+1601 
-1607 GIAWAIVQYIQGQYD
+1607 WYIQ
-1622 RLGGLQGQYEEYY
+1622 LLEA
-1635 SNHPYDSLGLFNIS
+1635 LGLDTT
-1649 QQAYEI
+1649 
-1655 NKNILEAEYMAAVL
+1655 EYKRQL
-1669 SGDEEEAAE
+1669 AE
-1678 LLKQI
+1678 LNHEMRSSVLD
-1683 TSLELQQVSALQEMA
+1683 MA
-1698 EGLYGTDILSIIE
+1698 EGLLGTDISSIAEEWLSIFE
-1711 EWISI
+1711 Q
-1716 FDEFGDNVEGAFD
+1716 FGDDVSGAFD
-1729 KIDEGIDNMI
+1729 AIDDSVDKMVQHLLEQVVFVQPLLLRLQNAINSVAASGIDE
-1739 ANMLK
+1739 
-1744 KRLIVEPMLEYFDS
+1744 E
-1758 LFRDYEDEDGN
+1758 GN
-1769 IDESDFINIARAIGE
+1769 PYYTQDDFLSMAENIARA
-1784 GKEEFKNRYLAYLE
+1784 KED
-1798 ALREAGIE
+1798 ALGYYNQLRDALQTVGI
-1806 FDSSIADPSTLTG
+1806 DISSLTVDPSTLTG

-1866 IQSDVNTIK
+1866 IQSDVSTIK
-1875 QSIGNT
+1875 QRIGNT

>member
-25 AMERRVEE
+25 AMERRVQE
-33 MSATVQSEAAD
+33 MSASVQSEAAD

-144 LGDIASGLSIP
+144 LGDIASGLNIP

-281 EPILNVV
+281 EPILNIV
-288 RSVAIAYG
+288 RAVAIAYG

-381 VLTETQKLELCNLG
+381 VLTETQKLELHNLG
-395 LIDSTGNLTG
+395 LTES
-405 STEDYERIAL
+405 SEDYERIAL

-557 TTADKAGAAAKTLF
+557 ATADKAGAAAKTLL
-571 ATATKKATL
+571 AKATDKARL
-580 AIKALWAAMRANP
+580 AVKALWAAMKTNP
-593 LGWILTLFGA
+593 LGWILTAFGA
-603 VVSVI
+603 VVAVI
-608 QLFKSK
+608 DLFRKKSGE
-614 TDDAGS
+614 A
-620 AVEDYNSAIRDEKNE
+620 
-635 LRTLIEVLAHAE
+635 EVR
-647 EGSIIY
+647 EGSLANATKKASEEFEKERSKVEALTTIIH
-653 KDTVEK
+653 DNN
-659 LKQLAEKHK
+659 
-668 VSIYDENGALREQKQ
+668 VSIEERKKKLQELKAIIPDYHADLTTEGQLINDNTDAIKNYCTELEKQ
-683 IYEELSAAIRETTAE
+683 IRLKAA
-698 KIRAK
+698 
-703 YIEKYNKELEDNLQE
+703 
-718 QLDDLIK
+718 
-725 KGNEANYSHKTGSR
+725 
-739 VQMDYGTE
+739 
-747 EVQVIKNAEHIRK
+747 
-760 MQESEWVTI
+760 
-769 FEEMVDTAE
+769 
-778 RMNEVSAEKAEEMFN
+778 
-793 KSFENIL
+793 
-800 SYIKRV
+800 
-806 SGASDEELNII
+806 
-817 KYYIKD
+817 
-823 TFNDVVNTT
+823 
-832 NETGKKVAG
+832 
-841 LGEIGFSE
+841 
-849 GIKAEADIA
+849 
-858 KMSIK
+858 
-863 ELEDK
+863 
-868 IADVNSQLEILAANA
+868 
-883 NNYQLP
+883 
-889 GLWTGLMGQDD
+889 
-900 NMPTWGP
+900 
-907 FVDRNAQLKYEKE
+907 
-920 QEKRRYQEELE
+920 QEELE
-931 KRRKAQQQ
+931 EAYRNKRKAEKNQKAAQAEYERASENMNRASASGAYGAGEWGAQQAYGDSQ
-939 RQLTDAEKREL
+939 WVIRASNAVKDAEREL
-950 EKREKARQDAEKKLK
+950 STIEQDITELTNEIAEASVASTETAENSVTVAQRRAELVKKIAALEKEIKKALAPGATYDEKTIKQKQDELKTLRQELQTLNGGRTQKQIDQQLENEKKLAQK
-965 DMQVA
+965 QLEMQA
-970 SQQAA
+970 ESRRAE
-975 IDAME
+975 IEAME
-980 DGFKKR
+980 DGWEKK
-986 MAQMELERQQELDK
+986 MAQLEYEHQQELAK
-1000 INKDAEDLKEAR
+1000 IDKDAEELKAAR
-1012 KKAGLSGTLTQE
+1012 KKAGGAEELTPE
-1024 EQDNLQ
+1024 EEANLN
-1030 SRRDNVN
+1030 SRRSAVN
-1037 KKYGNN
+1037 KRYGNN
-1043 RAALAEDEIKTMREK
+1043 RAALAEDEINTMREK
-1058 YAEYNKWV
+1058 YREYERWV
-1066 QMVDQETADAHFRG
+1066 EMVGQEAADKHFRG
-1080 LREGGENFST
+1080 LREAGADFST
-1090 WIRNQI
+1090 WVQNQI
-1096 TRLEE
+1096 HRLEE
-1101 LKRENPD
+1101 QKRQHPD
-1108 LFTDGDQRALD
+1108 MFTDGDQRALGS
-1119 MFNGALTGADNPDN
+1119 FNSAMAGANDLEY
-1133 YDIVRREMEASIA
+1133 YDRLKRSMDGSIA
-1146 TATTLTEKIKLL
+1146 MATNLTAKINELRAAVEKIKNDPNLTTEQK
-1158 NAAIEKIKKDDR
+1158 AA
-1170 LTKDQRAT
+1170 
-1178 LGLQFAEDLVNA
+1178 LGLEYAEQIINAED
-1190 EAENQ
+1190 ENQ

-1264 TKAIRAAVKDLNKM
+1264 TKAIRSAVKDLNKM

-1485 NSFETNPFNQPSQAA
+1485 NSFEANPFNQPSQAA
-1500 WDWRDAM
+1500 WGWRDAM

-1531 GVPPWLQ
+1531 GVPAWLQ

-1669 SGDEEEAAE
+1669 SGDEEKAAK

-1875 QSIGNT
+1875 QRIGNT

>member
-25 AMERRVEE
+25 AMERRVQE
-33 MSATVQSEAAD
+33 MSASVQSEAAD

-281 EPILNVV
+281 EPILHTV
-288 RSVAIAYG
+288 RAVAIAYG

-381 VLTETQKLELCNLG
+381 VLTETQKLELHNLG
-395 LIDSTGNLTG
+395 LTES
-405 STEDYERIAL
+405 SEDYERIAL

-557 TTADKAGAAAKTLF
+557 TVADKASTTAKNLLTRATLK
-571 ATATKKATL
+571 ATA
-580 AIKALWAAMRANP
+580 AIKALWASMKANP
-593 LGWILTLFGA
+593 LGWILTAVGA
-603 VVSVI
+603 VVAIFDRLKTKSQEAAEKQKQLEEEERRVI
-608 QLFKSK
+608 KASTDMRAQLDLEIINIKKATGHREAEKKMVGELNDKYGEVFGKYDTLAQWYDVLTKKSEGYVRALYLQAK
-614 TDDAGS
+614 IEKAVRDASDVDDELDKYRNNPPDISFWEHTGTVIKGWGSWLASIATDAWNASWDPGMFSRADE
-620 AVEDYNSAIRDEKNE
+620 AFEETFWNPRYDKWNKDIADMEQRRDK
-635 LRTLIEVLAHAE
+635 LLAQASEWQAEMAKIAE
-647 EGSIIY
+647 EYQINLDPNKGGG
-653 KDTVEK
+653 KTVSDLTDKEK
-659 LKQLAEKHK
+659 Q
-668 VSIYDENGALREQKQ
+668 
-683 IYEELSAAIRETTAE
+683 
-698 KIRAK
+698 
-703 YIEKYNKELEDNLQE
+703 
-718 QLDDLIK
+718 
-725 KGNEANYSHKTGSR
+725 
-739 VQMDYGTE
+739 
-747 EVQVIKNAEHIRK
+747 
-760 MQESEWVTI
+760 
-769 FEEMVDTAE
+769 
-778 RMNEVSAEKAEEMFN
+778 
-793 KSFENIL
+793 
-800 SYIKRV
+800 
-806 SGASDEELNII
+806 
-817 KYYIKD
+817 
-823 TFNDVVNTT
+823 
-832 NETGKKVAG
+832 
-841 LGEIGFSE
+841 
-849 GIKAEADIA
+849 
-858 KMSIK
+858 
-863 ELEDK
+863 
-868 IADVNSQLEILAANA
+868 
-883 NNYQLP
+883 
-889 GLWTGLMGQDD
+889 
-900 NMPTWGP
+900 
-907 FVDRNAQLKYEKE
+907 
-920 QEKRRYQEELE
+920 ELE
-931 KRRKAQQQ
+931 KKLR
-939 RQLTDAEKREL
+939 L
-950 EKREKARQDAEKKLK
+950 LK
-965 DMQVA
+965 DA
-970 SQQAA
+970 KDKETALRTAAIQAQ
-975 IDAME
+975 IDAMDE
-980 DGFKKR
+980 GYEKR
-986 MAQMELERQQELDK
+986 MAQLEFEHQQELAK
-1000 INKDAEDLKEAR
+1000 IEKDAEELKEAR
-1012 KKAGLSGTLTQE
+1012 RKAGMSEELTQE

-1030 SRRDNVN
+1030 SRRNSVN
-1037 KKYGNN
+1037 AKYGNS
-1043 RAALAEDEIKTMREK
+1043 RAEMAEEEINTMREK
-1058 YAEYNKWV
+1058 YREYERWV
-1066 QMVDQETADAHFRG
+1066 EMVGQEAADKHFRG
-1080 LREGGENFST
+1080 LREAGADFST
-1090 WIRNQI
+1090 WVQNQI
-1096 TRLEE
+1096 HRLEE
-1101 LKRENPD
+1101 QKRQHPD
-1108 LFTDGDQRALD
+1108 MFTDGDQRALGS
-1119 MFNGALTGADNPDN
+1119 FNSAMAGANDLEY
-1133 YDIVRREMEASIA
+1133 YDRLKRSMDGSIA
-1146 TATTLTEKIKLL
+1146 MATNLTAKINELRAAVEKIKNDPNLTTEQK
-1158 NAAIEKIKKDDR
+1158 AA
-1170 LTKDQRAT
+1170 
-1178 LGLQFAEDLVNA
+1178 LGLEYAEQIINAED
-1190 EAENQ
+1190 ENQ

-1240 RAMGNLDEN
+1240 RAMGDLDEN

-1264 TKAIRAAVKDLNKM
+1264 SKAIRAAIKNLNKM
-1278 KGMDLVTFNSTYNT
+1278 KGMNLVTFNSTYNT

-1298 LDALREKID
+1298 LDRLKEKID

-1313 KNMSGY
+1313 KDMSGY
-1319 NIADAFKDIRD
+1319 SIADAFKDIRD

-1353 FTSVVS
+1353 FTTVVS
-1359 ALSSALN
+1359 SLSSALN
-1366 DLAEASD
+1366 DLADASD
-1373 NDNLKNTAKTVSQ
+1373 NENLKDTAKTVEK
-1386 VSNVLNTAGQWAGM
+1386 VSNVLSSAGSWAGV

-1413 AILGGGLGIF
+1413 AVLGGGLGIL
-1423 TEIFKSKQEKEE
+1423 TEVLKSEQEAEERIAAAEE
-1435 ARQAEIQSRIDF
+1435 AGLDFQNQVSDQLLNILDAVQSLDDTIT
-1447 LPEIYKGIIDI
+1447 
-1458 VESVSSLNGTVH
+1458 SLNYDQFREALLGLVNELKTGH
-1470 SLDYKNFK
+1470 SLYQDGKDGKTFWKYLYDSILGNPNNTGSAVFGSGLDSYDIWERFVAAGFISRGEAEERWNAARGDSESQNFWEWLTHIYTFGTEDPTHFDSELMQQN
-1478 TALLDVL
+1478 TATSIANYLNWYFGRFAEEQERLIERLQDIYNE
-1485 NSFETNPFNQPSQAA
+1485 NSFDSL
-1500 WDWRDAM
+1500 R
-1507 NRNGFGA
+1507 
-1514 TGNSNTF
+1514 
-1521 GALYTVTNPA
+1521 
-1531 GVPPWLQ
+1531 
-1538 AMWYG
+1538 
-1543 AYTQLGQMMFDRL
+1543 
-1556 GGTGNL
+1556 
-1562 LSGGTIPHVDRDIF
+1562 IF
-1576 NEIWANAVHNI
+1576 NAEHDVYK
-1587 EQSYTH
+1587 S
-1593 SDYSRDNS
+1593 
-1601 DYSIGN
+1601 
-1607 GIAWAIVQYIQGQYD
+1607 QYD
-1622 RLGGLQGQYEEYY
+1622 ELDAYKRLYEM
-1635 SNHPYDSLGLFNIS
+1635 LGLTDTDD
-1649 QQAYEI
+1649 YR
-1655 NKNILEAEYMAAVL
+1655 
-1669 SGDEEEAAE
+1669 D
-1678 LLKQI
+1678 LLKQMAELEHKMGE
-1683 TSLELQQVSALQEMA
+1683 SLQNMA
-1698 EGLYGTDILSIIE
+1698 EGLWGTDIQSIIE
-1711 EWISI
+1711 DWISI
-1716 FDEFGDNVEGAFD
+1716 FQEFGDNVDAAFD
-1729 KIDEGIDNMI
+1729 KIDESIDRMV
-1739 ANMLK
+1739 ANMLQ
-1744 KRLIVEPMLEYFDS
+1744 KRLIVEPMMKYFTEI
-1758 LFRDYEDEDGN
+1758 FQNYEDEDGN
-1769 IDESDFINIARAIGE
+1769 IDEEDFYNIAQDIRE

-1866 IQSDVNTIK
+1866 IQSDVNSIK
-1875 QSIGNT
+1875 QRIGNT

>member
-20 NVTTE
+20 NVTTA

-281 EPILNVV
+281 EPILHTV
-288 RSVAIAYG
+288 RAVAIAYG

-381 VLTETQKLELCNLG
+381 VLTETQKLELHNLG
-395 LIDSTGNLTG
+395 LTES
-405 STEDYERIAL
+405 SEDYERIAL

-557 TTADKAGAAAKTLF
+557 ATADKAGAAAKTLL
-571 ATATKKATL
+571 AKATDKARL
-580 AIKALWAAMRANP
+580 AVKALWAAMKTNP
-593 LGWILTLFGA
+593 LGWILTAFGA
-603 VVSVI
+603 VVAVI
-608 QLFKSK
+608 DLFRKKSGE
-614 TDDAGS
+614 A
-620 AVEDYNSAIRDEKNE
+620 
-635 LRTLIEVLAHAE
+635 EVR
-647 EGSIIY
+647 EGSLANATKKASEEFEKERSKVEALTTIIH
-653 KDTVEK
+653 DNN
-659 LKQLAEKHK
+659 
-668 VSIYDENGALREQKQ
+668 VSIEERKKKLQELKAIIPDYHADLTTEGQLINDNTDAIKNYCTELEKQ
-683 IYEELSAAIRETTAE
+683 IRLKAA
-698 KIRAK
+698 
-703 YIEKYNKELEDNLQE
+703 
-718 QLDDLIK
+718 
-725 KGNEANYSHKTGSR
+725 
-739 VQMDYGTE
+739 
-747 EVQVIKNAEHIRK
+747 
-760 MQESEWVTI
+760 
-769 FEEMVDTAE
+769 
-778 RMNEVSAEKAEEMFN
+778 
-793 KSFENIL
+793 
-800 SYIKRV
+800 
-806 SGASDEELNII
+806 
-817 KYYIKD
+817 
-823 TFNDVVNTT
+823 
-832 NETGKKVAG
+832 
-841 LGEIGFSE
+841 
-849 GIKAEADIA
+849 
-858 KMSIK
+858 
-863 ELEDK
+863 
-868 IADVNSQLEILAANA
+868 
-883 NNYQLP
+883 
-889 GLWTGLMGQDD
+889 
-900 NMPTWGP
+900 
-907 FVDRNAQLKYEKE
+907 
-920 QEKRRYQEELE
+920 QEELE
-931 KRRKAQQQ
+931 EAYRNKRKAEKNKKAAQAEYERASENMNRASASGAYGAGEWGAQQAYGDSQ
-939 RQLTDAEKREL
+939 WVIRASNAVKDAEREL
-950 EKREKARQDAEKKLK
+950 STIEQDITELTNEIAEASVASTETAENSVTVAQRRAELVKKIAALEKEIKKALAPGATYDEKTIKQKQDELKTLRQELQTLNGGRTQKQIDQQLENEKKLAQK
-965 DMQVA
+965 QLEMQA
-970 SQQAA
+970 ESRRAE
-975 IDAME
+975 IEAME
-980 DGFKKR
+980 DGWEKK
-986 MAQMELERQQELDK
+986 MAQLEYEHQQELAK
-1000 INKDAEDLKEAR
+1000 IDKDAEELKAAR
-1012 KKAGLSGTLTQE
+1012 KKAGGAEELTSE
-1024 EQDNLQ
+1024 EEANLN
-1030 SRRDNVN
+1030 SRRAAVN
-1037 KKYGNN
+1037 KRYGNN
-1043 RAALAEDEIKTMREK
+1043 RAALAEDEINTMREK
-1058 YAEYNKWV
+1058 YREYERWV
-1066 QMVDQETADAHFRG
+1066 EMVGQEAADKHFRG
-1080 LREGGENFST
+1080 LREAGADFST
-1090 WIRNQI
+1090 WVQNQI
-1096 TRLEE
+1096 HRLEE
-1101 LKRENPD
+1101 QKRQHPD
-1108 LFTDGDQRALD
+1108 MFTDGDQRALGS
-1119 MFNGALTGADNPDN
+1119 FNSAMAGANDLEY
-1133 YDIVRREMEASIA
+1133 YDRLKRSMDGSIA
-1146 TATTLTEKIKLL
+1146 MATNLTAKINELRAAVEKIKNDPNLTTEQK
-1158 NAAIEKIKKDDR
+1158 AA
-1170 LTKDQRAT
+1170 
-1178 LGLQFAEDLVNA
+1178 LGLEYAEQIINAED
-1190 EAENQ
+1190 ENQ

-1240 RAMGNLDEN
+1240 RAMGDLDEN

-1413 AILGGGLGIF
+1413 AVLGGGLGIF
-1423 TEIFKSKQEKEE
+1423 TEIFKSEQEKEE
-1435 ARQAEIQSRIDF
+1435 RAAKAAEEGVEYQKMVADQLVSILGAVQSLTDTVTSLNYEQYRSTLLSLIDE
-1447 LPEIYKGIIDI
+1447 LEKGDNYYTNGYNGKKFWNYLYDAAKGHGA
-1458 VESVSSLNGTVH
+1458 SDMGWAGSSLFFGT
-1470 SLDYKNFK
+1470 
-1478 TALLDVL
+1478 
-1485 NSFETNPFNQPSQAA
+1485 ETNPEGMSNIWKKMVEAGLISAEEALQRYNQA
-1500 WDWRDAM
+1500 
-1507 NRNGFGA
+1507 RND
-1514 TGNSNTF
+1514 SI
-1521 GALYTVTNPA
+1521 
-1531 GVPPWLQ
+1531 
-1538 AMWYG
+1538 
-1543 AYTQLGQMMFDRL
+1543 FD
-1556 GGTGNL
+1556 
-1562 LSGGTIPHVDRDIF
+1562 
-1576 NEIWANAVHNI
+1576 ANAVGEGRDFWENVNNFLFSWIDHATGSYEPDYYVDQETFTKNNAESI
-1587 EQSYTH
+1587 ANYLNWMAGQFEEEQKALIGRLNELYLS
-1593 SDYSRDNS
+1593 NS
-1601 DYSIGN
+1601 
-1607 GIAWAIVQYIQGQYD
+1607 
-1622 RLGGLQGQYEEYY
+1622 
-1635 SNHPYDSLGLFNIS
+1635 YDSLEYFNTENDVYQS
-1649 QQAYEI
+1649 QLDELRFYQ
-1655 NKNILEAEYMAAVL
+1655 AVL
-1669 SGDEEEAAE
+1669 SILGEDTTEIDQQIRE
-1678 LLKQI
+1678 LEH
-1683 TSLELQQVSALQEMA
+1683 TMGESLQHMA
-1698 EGLYGTDILSIIE
+1698 EGLFGIDIQGLID

-1716 FDEFGDNVEGAFD
+1716 FEEFGDNVDAAFD
-1729 KIDEGIDNMI
+1729 KIDESIDRMV
-1739 ANMLK
+1739 ANMLQ
-1744 KRLIVEPMLEYFDS
+1744 KRLIVEPMMKYFTEI
-1758 LFRDYEDEDGN
+1758 FQNYEDEDGN
-1769 IDESDFINIARAIGE
+1769 IDEEDFYNIAQDIRE

-1875 QSIGNT
+1875 QRIGNT

>member
-25 AMERRVEE
+25 AMERRVQE

-76 IEVRGQFQQL
+76 IEVRGEFQQL

-107 TQTAAKTPFDL
+107 TRTAARTPFDL

-288 RSVAIAYG
+288 RAVAIAYG

-337 SGAAE
+337 SGAAQ
-342 RIRELKKARQ
+342 RIRELKQARQ

-381 VLTETQKLELCNLG
+381 VLTETQKLELHNLG
-395 LIDSTGNLTG
+395 LTES
-405 STEDYERIAL
+405 SEDYERIAL

-443 EAVDAK
+443 EAVDVK
-449 HINIK
+449 NVNIK
-454 AIDDEIAKTQD
+454 AIDDEIAKTQE
-465 ELKFAVEYRNVVQEQ
+465 ELKFAVDYRNVVQEQ

-557 TTADKAGAAAKTLF
+557 ATADKAGAAAKTLL
-571 ATATKKATL
+571 AKATDKARL
-580 AIKALWAAMRANP
+580 AVKALWAAMKTNP
-593 LGWILTLFGA
+593 LGWILTAFGA
-603 VVSVI
+603 VVAVI
-608 QLFKSK
+608 DLFRKKSGE
-614 TDDAGS
+614 A
-620 AVEDYNSAIRDEKNE
+620 
-635 LRTLIEVLAHAE
+635 EVR
-647 EGSIIY
+647 EGSLANATKKASEEFEKERSKVEALTTIIH
-653 KDTVEK
+653 DNN
-659 LKQLAEKHK
+659 
-668 VSIYDENGALREQKQ
+668 VSIEERKKKLQELKAIIPDYHADLTTEGQLINDNTDAIKNYCTELEKQ
-683 IYEELSAAIRETTAE
+683 IRLKAA
-698 KIRAK
+698 
-703 YIEKYNKELEDNLQE
+703 
-718 QLDDLIK
+718 
-725 KGNEANYSHKTGSR
+725 
-739 VQMDYGTE
+739 
-747 EVQVIKNAEHIRK
+747 
-760 MQESEWVTI
+760 
-769 FEEMVDTAE
+769 
-778 RMNEVSAEKAEEMFN
+778 
-793 KSFENIL
+793 
-800 SYIKRV
+800 
-806 SGASDEELNII
+806 
-817 KYYIKD
+817 
-823 TFNDVVNTT
+823 
-832 NETGKKVAG
+832 
-841 LGEIGFSE
+841 
-849 GIKAEADIA
+849 
-858 KMSIK
+858 
-863 ELEDK
+863 
-868 IADVNSQLEILAANA
+868 
-883 NNYQLP
+883 
-889 GLWTGLMGQDD
+889 
-900 NMPTWGP
+900 
-907 FVDRNAQLKYEKE
+907 
-920 QEKRRYQEELE
+920 QEELE
-931 KRRKAQQQ
+931 EAYRNKRKAEKNQKAAQAEYERASENMNRASASGAYGAGEWGALQ
-939 RQLTDAEKREL
+939 AYGDSQWVIRASNAVKDAEREL
-950 EKREKARQDAEKKLK
+950 STIEQDITELTNEIAEASVASTETAENSVTVAQRRAELVKKIAALEKEIKKALAPGATYDEKTIKQKQDELKTLRQELQTLNGGRTQKQIDQQLENEKKLAQK
-965 DMQVA
+965 QLEMQA
-970 SQQAA
+970 ESRRAE
-975 IDAME
+975 IEAME
-980 DGFKKR
+980 DGWEKK
-986 MAQMELERQQELDK
+986 MAQLEYEHQQELAK
-1000 INKDAEDLKEAR
+1000 IDKDAEELKEAR
-1012 KKAGLSGTLTQE
+1012 RKAGMSEELTQE

-1030 SRRDNVN
+1030 SRRNNVN
-1037 KKYGNN
+1037 AKYGNS
-1043 RAALAEDEIKTMREK
+1043 RIQVVEEEINLMRDK
-1058 YAEYNKWV
+1058 YREYEKWV
-1066 QMVDQETADAHFRG
+1066 ELVGQEAADKHFRG
-1080 LREGGENFST
+1080 LREQGEDFSA
-1090 WIRNQI
+1090 WLNNRVSA
-1096 TRLEE
+1096 LE
-1101 LKRENPD
+1101 KKMISDAMNW
-1108 LFTDGDQRALD
+1108 TGNDQAVYD
-1119 MFNGALTGADNPDN
+1119 MFNDARAGANELDYYEKLKRAMEGSVSMTTNLTAK
-1133 YDIVRREMEASIA
+1133 IVALKEAID
-1146 TATTLTEKIKLL
+1146 KIK
-1158 NAAIEKIKKDDR
+1158 NDPK
-1170 LTKDQRAT
+1170 LTDEQRAT
-1178 LGLQFAEDLVNA
+1178 LVLQFAEDLVNA

-1240 RAMGNLDEN
+1240 RAMGDLDEN

-1264 TKAIRAAVKDLNKM
+1264 IKAIRSAIKDLNNM
-1278 KGMDLVTFNSTYNT
+1278 KGMDLVTFNKTYNT

-1298 LDALREKID
+1298 LDALKEKID

-1313 KNMSGY
+1313 KNMGTY

-1330 GRLEGDLERVAR
+1330 GRLAGDLERVAR
-1342 GTQYIQNAFQN
+1342 GTQYIQTAFQN

-1359 ALSSALN
+1359 TLSSALN
-1366 DLAEASD
+1366 ELAEASD
-1373 NDNLKNTAKTVSQ
+1373 NKNLQNTAKTVEGI
-1386 VSNVLNTAGQWAGM
+1386 SNVLQTTGSFASA
-1400 GASIGGGWGAAIG
+1400 GASIGGGWGAVIG
-1413 AILGGGLGIF
+1413 AVLGLSLGAY
-1423 TEIFKSKQEKEE
+1423 TEILKSNSEKLE
-1435 ARQAEIQSRIDF
+1435 AQRQAAQEGAEYQS
-1447 LPEIYKGIIDI
+1447 
-1458 VESVSSLNGTVH
+1458 ESAELLLSILNTCKSLLDTVSSLDYNNFHDALFSLIQDVEGDITRFKTGDNGKTSWS
-1470 SLDYKNFK
+1470 SLKAIALNNSGPTRGWIEDFIAKMMNLGIMSSDYGQLIEDGLEAGRVGQGGFAGFINSLSSWILGNGWQDTSFNIDAYNNYMAEAFANYVNGRQDQFAQNQQHLLDEIYGLYNSGSFNAIDYFNAQQKVYANQKEYLEWYIQLLEALGLDTTDYK
-1478 TALLDVL
+1478 
-1485 NSFETNPFNQPSQAA
+1485 
-1500 WDWRDAM
+1500 R
-1507 NRNGFGA
+1507 
-1514 TGNSNTF
+1514 
-1521 GALYTVTNPA
+1521 
-1531 GVPPWLQ
+1531 
-1538 AMWYG
+1538 
-1543 AYTQLGQMMFDRL
+1543 QL
-1556 GGTGNL
+1556 
-1562 LSGGTIPHVDRDIF
+1562 
-1576 NEIWANAVHNI
+1576 
-1587 EQSYTH
+1587 
-1593 SDYSRDNS
+1593 
-1601 DYSIGN
+1601 
-1607 GIAWAIVQYIQGQYD
+1607 
-1622 RLGGLQGQYEEYY
+1622 
-1635 SNHPYDSLGLFNIS
+1635 
-1649 QQAYEI
+1649 
-1655 NKNILEAEYMAAVL
+1655 
-1669 SGDEEEAAE
+1669 AE
-1678 LLKQI
+1678 LNHEMRSSVLD
-1683 TSLELQQVSALQEMA
+1683 MA
-1698 EGLYGTDILSIIE
+1698 EGLLGTDISSIAEEWLSIFE
-1711 EWISI
+1711 Q
-1716 FDEFGDNVEGAFD
+1716 FGDDVSGAFD
-1729 KIDEGIDNMI
+1729 AIDDSVDKMVQHLLEQVVFVQPLLLRLQNAINSVAASGIDEEGN
-1739 ANMLK
+1739 
-1744 KRLIVEPMLEYFDS
+1744 PY
-1758 LFRDYEDEDGN
+1758 YTQDEFLRMA
-1769 IDESDFINIARAIGE
+1769 ENIARA
-1784 GKEEFKNRYLAYLE
+1784 KED
-1798 ALREAGIE
+1798 ALGYYNQLRDALQTVGI
-1806 FDSSIADPSTLTG
+1806 DISSLTVDPSTLTG

-1866 IQSDVNTIK
+1866 IQSDVSTIK
-1875 QSIGNT
+1875 QRIGNT